1 MKRLLILAFAVVVGV
16 ACATPSSAQLI
27 SEFEPNPAG
36 GDPADT
42 TFELSGGTS
51 GDAFDFF
58 ILSLENDGFSGTV
71 DSADAVTGTFDANGL
86 AVVTV
91 PDLENP
97 SFTLVLTDAFTGL
110 VGDDLDAN
118 DDGTL
123 DLSSVGTILDAIS
136 VSDAVADDSTLY
148 AGLIGGTD
156 ILFNG
161 QFEPLS
167 VFRDGTTGELYN
179 TVTIDFGDPTERI
192 GVFNAAGVELDV
204 NDFDVA
210 DPTALT
216 FGATNPS
223 FTGAVVPEPSSFAL
237 LGVFGCAGLVRR
249 RRN

>member
-1 MKRLLILAFAVVVGV
+1 MKQFLILAFAVVVGV

-36 GDPADT
+36 GDPADS
-42 TFELSGGTS
+42 TFELSGAS
-51 GDAFDFF
+51 GDAFSFF
-58 ILSLENDGFSGTV
+58 ILSLENDGFSGLV
-71 DSADAVTGTFDANGL
+71 DSADAVSGTYDANGL

-97 SFTLVLTDAFTGL
+97 SFTILLTDAFTGME
-110 VGDDLDAN
+110 GDDLDV
-118 DDGTL
+118 DDNGTL

-161 QFEPLS
+161 EFEPLS

-179 TVTIDFGDPTERI
+179 TVTVDFGADTQRI

-204 NDFDVA
+204 NNFDI
-210 DPTALT
+210 DPTATT
-216 FGATNPS
+216 FGATNAS

-237 LGVFGCAGLVRR
+237 LGVLGCAGLVRR